1 MEIDSFKCNK
11 SRIEDLLSKFNIKP
25 KISGSYK
32 KNFAGKMI
40 NLKTGKETPDPPKI
54 RKVDWTFYSDN
65 PNRLILLGY
74 YAKGYEKIES
84 FLIYKHNKL
93 PAHLTDCGGSWLY
106 RDELRKNLEH
116 VQAQEK
122 KYGFEAAWSENKI
135 KWLYQE
141 PAFYSKKTIEF
152 DWETNLAS
160 LMLQMKECKDE
171 CFVDSVDLNRSSHLK
186 QFLFY
191 PLMNK
196 VGFKDNNN
204 QMKQLNKFSEK
215 VWKSLF

>member
-1 MEIDSFKCNK
+1 M
-11 SRIEDLLSKFNIKP
+11 IEGLLSNFNIKP

-32 KNFAGKMI
+32 KNFAGTTV
-40 NLKTGKETPDPPKI
+40 NLKTGEETPDPPRI

-74 YAKGYEKIES
+74 YARGHEKIES

-93 PAHLTDCGGSWLY
+93 PAHLSDYGGSWLY
-106 RDELRKNLEH
+106 QDEFKKNSEH
-116 VQAQEK
+116 VQEQEK
-122 KYGFEAAWSENKI
+122 KYGFEAAWGENKI

-141 PAFYSKKTIEF
+141 PAFFSKKTIDF
-152 DWETNLAS
+152 DWKTGLAS
-160 LMLQMKECKDE
+160 LMLQLKECKDD
-171 CFVDSVDLNRSSHLK
+171 CFVDSVDLSRSPQLK

-191 PLMNK
+191 PLINK
-196 VGFKDNNN
+196 VGFKDDDN

-215 VWKSLF
+215 VWTSLF